1 MKHITYPA
9 GVYQANCYI
18 IYDEK
23 SMKGIII
30 DPGGETEEIEK
41 LVNDEGIDPQ
51 FILLTHGHFDHTG
64 AVNHIKAAFNIPV
77 YMNEKDLFLVSGNEK
92 KKASF
97 LPASDLINIDRY
109 VKDGDVIEYGN
120 ENVRILETPGHTPG
134 GISVSTGGC
143 LFSGDTLF
151 YGSVGRT
158 DLPGGSHEQ
167 LIESIKSKLMV
178 LDDDTFVYPGHGPST
193 TIGREKRNNPFL

>member
-30 DPGGETEEIEK
+30 DPGGEAEDIEK
-41 LVNDEGIDPQ
+41 LVNDKGIAPQ

-64 AVNHIKAAFNIPV
+64 AVNDLKAAFNIPV
-77 YMNEKDLFLVSGNEK
+77 YMNERDSFLVSGNEK
-92 KKASF
+92 RKVSF

-109 VKDGDVIEYGN
+109 VKDGDVLEYGD
-120 ENVRILETPGHTPG
+120 ENARILETPGHTPG
-134 GISVSTGGC
+134 SISVSAGGC
-143 LFSGDTLF
+143 IFSGDTLF

-178 LDDDTFVYPGHGPST
+178 LDDGTFVYPGHGPST